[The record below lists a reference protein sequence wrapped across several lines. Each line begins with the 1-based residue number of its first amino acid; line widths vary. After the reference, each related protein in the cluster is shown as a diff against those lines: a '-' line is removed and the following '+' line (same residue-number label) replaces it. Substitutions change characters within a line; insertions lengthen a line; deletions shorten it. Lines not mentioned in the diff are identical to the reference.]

1 MMILEQIP
9 RIQEK
14 SGADD
19 SQVLQYLRIV
29 GGGWADRWLLLMFY
43 KTLKAWRVNFW
54 LICQNLTVAKS
65 TLAVSAPWHG
75 VC

>member
-29 GGGWADRWLLLMFY
+29 GCG
-43 KTLKAWRVNFW
+43 
-54 LICQNLTVAKS
+54 
-65 TLAVSAPWHG
+65 
-75 VC
+75 